1 MNWNQQVT
9 LALLT
14 ALCIGC
20 SSEDRQSSGQ
30 PTLES
35 SKRPLADGTHA
46 RLVHGQGALTEL
58 QLDPKTTILL
68 ENGAFRISRSG
79 PMRPAGDALTYVR
92 SLEDASKRGD
102 AVATY
107 KVFLATLDC
116 ANTLKPTPPAGVD
129 NGDIAQSLAECEGL
143 LSDEG
148 VAKTDWLSLAAEQG
162 GIEAKLMYPVNPE
175 YTLGDAQAFLKNPE
189 RVMEWKQR
197 SMRYLDEAAS
207 IGSQDALLAL
217 SGAYENGVI
226 TRRDPM
232 LAYAYAAAAER
243 VSPVPYLPEGLE
255 QMKSALPAKD
265 VRQADLMIEKTTS
278 TCCKNK

>member
-20 SSEDRQSSGQ
+20 SAEDRQSSSQ

-35 SKRPLADGTHA
+35 SKRAVADGTHA
-46 RLVHGQGALTEL
+46 RLVQGQGALTDL

-68 ENGAFRISRSG
+68 GNGAFRISRSG
-79 PMRPAGDALTYVR
+79 PLRPAGDALTYVR

-116 ANTLKPTPPAGVD
+116 ANTLKRTPPADVE

-143 LSDEG
+143 LSDED

-207 IGSQDALLAL
+207 NGSQDALLAL

-226 TRRDPM
+226 TRKDPM

-265 VRQADLMIEKTTS
+265 VRQADLLIEKITS